1 MSNPSWNR
9 LPLTARWIGGIVVI
23 VFLLILVLGL
33 IDWNALRGPLSR
45 VASHRL
51 GREVVLG
58 GPLHVHLLSATPS
71 VDIGNL
77 TIANPDWAGG
87 GDLLDL
93 PRLQVAIRLSQ
104 LLLGRLV
111 LQSLEIDAP
120 NISLIRDEQGRAN
133 WQFSKQQEK
142 PSNKPSRLPV
152 VRHFALRGGRL
163 NLSDAIR
170 KLTFDGQIIAN
181 EGGARSDAEPF
192 RLDGQGTL
200 NKEPFKL
207 NFTGDALLDAQLD
220 RPYRF
225 QTKVDA
231 GPSSVSVDGS
241 IDKPFDLGAIE
252 AQIVLQGQNLANLYY
267 LTNLALPLTAP
278 YRLSVQLHRSG
289 DHFALDNL
297 EGRIGSSDVHG
308 KAAVDLQQ
316 DARPRFT
323 ATLDSH
329 SLNLR
334 DLGVAF
340 GAGVAQQ
347 SDATGAP
354 QAAAPSSTANSLL
367 LLPTYQFQF
376 DRLRAMDAAVDF
388 HADSIQ
394 TQKVPF
400 TSVTFNLKVDHG
412 VLTIDPLEFQLPMGK
427 IGGQIRLDSN
437 VPKAQVAADIRLSGI
452 HLDQFKAKNA
462 PQGPLAG
469 VLQGRVRLD
478 GHGNSV
484 HDMAAAS
491 DGTLSI
497 VVPNGEIREA
507 FAELTGV
514 DIVQGLGL
522 LLTKKQQTSAV
533 RCAVAD
539 FKVKDGTAHADR
551 LVVDTQNVLITGDGH
566 IALDEE
572 ALDLNIQGRPK
583 QFRVARLRAPINI
596 RGTLRHPSVSIST
609 PALLKQGSVAAA
621 LGLVTPIAAILAFVD
636 PGLAKNADCAAL
648 TDEAEDKGKQP
659 PQVTSLAHPHTA
671 PRLR

>member
-1 MSNPSWNR
+1 MSNSSWNR
-9 LPLTARWIGGIVVI
+9 IPPAARWIGAIVI
-23 VFLLILVLGL
+23 SLFLLILVLGL
-33 IDWNALRGPLSR
+33 IDWNVLRGPLGR
-45 VASHRL
+45 VASHHL
-51 GREVVLG
+51 DREIVIG

-71 VDIGNL
+71 VDIGEL
-77 TIANPDWAGG
+77 TISNPDWAGG
-87 GDLLDL
+87 GNMLEL
-93 PRLQVAIRLSQ
+93 PRLQVSIRLSQ

-120 NISLIRDEQGRAN
+120 KISLTRDEQGRAN
-133 WQFSKQQEK
+133 WQFTNQPEK
-142 PSNKPSRLPV
+142 PSNKPSRFPV
-152 VRHFALRGGRL
+152 IRHFALRGGRL
-163 NLSDAIR
+163 SVNDAIR

-181 EGGARSDAEPF
+181 EGRGRSDSEPF

-220 RPYRF
+220 RPYHF

-231 GPSSVSVDGS
+231 GPSSVSIDGT
-241 IDKPFDLGAIE
+241 IDKPFDLGAVE

-267 LTNLALPLTAP
+267 LTNLALPLTPP
-278 YRLSVQLHRSG
+278 YRLSVQLHRTG

-297 EGRIGSSDVHG
+297 EGKIGSSDIHG

-316 DARPRFT
+316 DARPKFT

-329 SLNLR
+329 SLNLA
-334 DLGVAF
+334 DLGVAL

-347 SDATGAP
+347 SNATGAP
-354 QAAAPSSTANSLL
+354 QAPAPSSTANSPL
-367 LLPTYQFQF
+367 LLPTYEFQF

-388 HADSIQ
+388 RADSVQ
-394 TQKVPF
+394 TQKAPF
-400 TSVTFNLKVDHG
+400 KGVTINLKVDHG
-412 VLTIDPLEFQLPMGK
+412 VLTLNPVEFQLPTGQ
-427 IGGQIRLDSN
+427 IAGQIRLDSN
-437 VPKAQVAADIRLSGI
+437 APKARVAADIRISDV

-462 PQGPLAG
+462 AQAPLGG
-469 VLQGRVRLD
+469 VLQGRLHLD
-478 GHGNSV
+478 GQGNSI
-484 HDMAAAS
+484 HGMAADS

-497 VVPNGEIREA
+497 VVPDGEIREA

-539 FKVKDGTAHADR
+539 FKVKDGDAQADR

-566 IALDEE
+566 ISLNDE
-572 ALDLNIQGRPK
+572 ALDLNIEGRPK
-583 QFRVARLRAPINI
+583 KFRLARLRTPINV
-596 RGTLRHPSVSIST
+596 RGTLHHPSVGIST

-621 LGLVTPIAAILAFVD
+621 LGLATPIAAILAFVD

-648 TDEAEDKGKQP
+648 TNEAEDATKRP
-659 PQVTSLAHPHTA
+659 PQVTSAAHPN
-671 PRLR
+671 